1 MDASRHDLVPF
12 FIALEHIYRQV
23 YVARTSGM
31 APRSPGA
38 LDGLAHAVANLTTL
52 WIYSPDGRSVRE
64 LSGPELAHGLFRG
77 GGRTLYFVDH
87 RAPIE
92 NLAMRASAVAQVVA
106 TLIEGFPV
114 DDRPRSGTGADGR

>member
-1 MDASRHDLVPF
+1 MEAPRHDLVPF

-23 YVARTSGM
+23 YMERSFGV
-31 APRSPGA
+31 APRSARA

-52 WIYSPDGRSVRE
+52 WSYSPDGRSLRE

-92 NLAMRASAVAQVVA
+92 NLAMRASAVAPVVA
-106 TLIEGFPV
+106 SLIEGFPV
-114 DDRPRSGTGADGR
+114 DDAPR